1 MGKKLKHSNLMMVG
15 NTHQM
20 ISRDFVKFIEFCN
33 NILHHIPQNK
43 IMFLSTKIEPWLNLH
58 ITCSNLQIFQVHLW
72 GEVVTTTCYLQNV
85 SRISIM
91 DEKTLYETCHWIG
104 SKPNLQ
110 HLWIF
115 GCLAYE
121 HVPTKL

>member
-1 MGKKLKHSNLMMVG
+1 
-15 NTHQM
+15 
-20 ISRDFVKFIEFCN
+20 
-33 NILHHIPQNK
+33 
-43 IMFLSTKIEPWLNLH
+43 MFLSTKIEPWLNLH

>member
-1 MGKKLKHSNLMMVG
+1 LQQYITPYTPKQNSVFEHKNRTLVESTHNMFQFANLP
-15 NTHQM
+15 N
-20 ISRDFVKFIEFCN
+20 SFV
-33 NILHHIPQNK
+33 
-43 IMFLSTKIEPWLNLH
+43 
-58 ITCSNLQIFQVHLW
+58 
-72 GEVVTTTCYLQNV
+72 GEVVATTCYLQNV

-91 DEKTLYETCHWIG
+91 DEKTLYEACHWIG

-121 HVPTKL
+121 HVLKEL